1 MSTGMAV
8 AIGAVLIALFAGWMV
23 LARLGDHRSEGGDA
37 VHVVPGGQ
45 GAMPVPSRGG
55 MPGSAMPPAPAP
67 ANAPLDHDRIV
78 AAVTRRFPM
87 IREAR
92 VECGASCRLIMALGD
107 QNRGPSPFDGALER
121 YLTGQGYTL
130 AGELVIDQPG
140 DNDTLLTIPL
150 AMSMPG
156 KVIPPRQG
164 QDPSM

>member
-37 VHVVPGGQ
+37 VHVVAGGQ
-45 GAMPVPSRGG
+45 GAMPVPPPGG
-55 MPGSAMPPAPAP
+55 MPGSAMPPAP

-107 QNRGPSPFDGALER
+107 QNRGPSP
-121 YLTGQGYTL
+121 
-130 AGELVIDQPG
+130 
-140 DNDTLLTIPL
+140 
-150 AMSMPG
+150 SMG
-156 KVIPPRQG
+156 RWSAI
-164 QDPSM
+164 